1 MEWAKSE
8 DNSLTHVSFSSPGGA
23 IDRRYWRHRGE
34 VYRLRLHLLLLRFGR
49 DANYW
54 TSVSVCLSD
63 RLSEKRRPN
72 FTKVSVHV
80 TDGRGLMLL

>member
-54 TSVSVCLSD
+54 TSVSVCLSVCLID
-63 RLSEKRRPN
+63 YLKNVVRILPKFPY
-72 FTKVSVHV
+72 
-80 TDGRGLMLL
+80 MLPMAVD